1 MTTTDTWHEIRIGTL
16 DVEQSAARLFRA
28 HRLIER
34 RESRGLSV
42 GEAASLAGVT
52 VEEVA
57 TIERGDAAAV
67 PGHVVAAYVGALGGR
82 FEMVADFGGR
92 WVRLD

>member
-1 MTTTDTWHEIRIGTL
+1 MGTDTWHEIRIGTET
-16 DVEQSAARLFRA
+16 VEQSAARLFRA

-42 GEAASLAGVT
+42 GEAASLAGIT
-52 VEEVA
+52 VDEVSA
-57 TIERGDAAAV
+57 IERGDAASL
-67 PGHVVAAYVGALGGR
+67 PGRVTGAYVGALGGS

-92 WVRLD
+92 WVVLD